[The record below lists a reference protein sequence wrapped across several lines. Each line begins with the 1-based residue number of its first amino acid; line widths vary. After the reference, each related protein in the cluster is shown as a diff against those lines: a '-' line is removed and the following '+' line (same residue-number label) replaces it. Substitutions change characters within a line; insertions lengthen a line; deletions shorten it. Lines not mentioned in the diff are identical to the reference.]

1 MYTIYTVLLE
11 DNTVGTISS
20 DTLDGQSAEDF
31 VGDIVNVHLH
41 DENGNPIER
50 EGRLV
55 EVLEEDEKY

>member
-20 DTLDGQSAEDF
+20 DTLDGQSAEAF
-31 VGDIVNVHLH
+31 IGDIVNVRLH
-41 DENGNPIER
+41 DENGNEIQK